1 MKIFGFIL
9 VIIGFIFLFNFPF
22 GGFIFMIPGIFLLL
36 FGKSGTQ
43 KAVEKQNELLEKE
56 KIEKNN
62 QNGKEPYESEEKELK
77 IAKRMQELITK
88 ENLSIT
94 EANMKAN
101 MEYILEKEKEEKLHE
116 NYERQK
122 QEEEKL
128 KKLKE
133 EEKIKKMEMDHMY
146 CELSDGN
153 VLFINEKNELVFKNS
168 KGITEILSKK
178 DVILKPTSLVDK
190 IIIKKETYYPELG
203 KNEFKIFKNKVD
215 EL

>member
-1 MKIFGFIL
+1 
-9 VIIGFIFLFNFPF
+9 
-22 GGFIFMIPGIFLLL
+22 
-36 FGKSGTQ
+36 
-43 KAVEKQNELLEKE
+43 
-56 KIEKNN
+56 
-62 QNGKEPYESEEKELK
+62 
-77 IAKRMQELITK
+77 
-88 ENLSIT
+88 
-94 EANMKAN
+94 
-101 MEYILEKEKEEKLHE
+101 
-116 NYERQK
+116 
-122 QEEEKL
+122 
-128 KKLKE
+128 
-133 EEKIKKMEMDHMY
+133 MY